1 MKTKLLLAAAVL
13 TLAGCETGGGSG
25 SSDYWES
32 SGSVYIGV
40 GFYDPY
46 FYGNP
51 WYGGGA
57 VPVRPP
63 INRPPPR
70 VGHH

>member
-1 MKTKLLLAAAVL
+1 MKTKLALIAF
-13 TLAGCETGGGSG
+13 TLALVGCESGGSNEW
-25 SSDYWES
+25 SA
-32 SGSVYIGV
+32 SGSVYYGV

-51 WYGGGA
+51 WYGGGGGA
-57 VPVRPP
+57 VVVRPP
-63 INRPPPR
+63 VHRPPPR